1 MISSTNE
8 REGYFNYFWR
18 RGEDFQEW
26 GHCFLVFEIG
36 LETVMMLMGV
46 LFSGLMCYNEH
57 AILKT

>member
-1 MISSTNE
+1 MNGRVISTIFG
-8 REGYFNYFWR
+8 EGVKISRNGATAFW
-18 RGEDFQEW
+18 
-26 GHCFLVFEIG
+26 FLMIG